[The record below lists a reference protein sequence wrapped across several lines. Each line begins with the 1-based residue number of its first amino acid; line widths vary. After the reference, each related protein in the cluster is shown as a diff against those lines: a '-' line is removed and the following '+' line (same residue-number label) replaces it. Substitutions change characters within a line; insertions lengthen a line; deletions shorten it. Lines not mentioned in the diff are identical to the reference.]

1 MQRFTSDTP
10 ADPGPSIASPTIN
23 FSKPQP
29 KRLGKGPSLS
39 ENLKNRDLEWFKA
52 HQQSAS
58 PVVDAPVQPSMLES
72 TIDATGIP
80 AVEKLRPS
88 RMPRRIPPRPRL
100 SEPMVST
107 ELTTPANA
115 VDQSTTSPPSD
126 VPVPTYVGMPEEDI
140 APAVTDVVTSDLQ
153 PESVHED
160 SEVIP
165 SHALE
170 STVPE
175 VTAPEIATLSLKPNT
190 DSPPPIQPLPTSSD
204 DVSVESRE
212 GDHLL
217 SRIGDAPKQITSE
230 RFGGEMAVMVFRQGL
245 QSPRGT
251 LKINFNLDETHY
263 AQIARW
269 AKRKSSPMYVSFSR
283 FSCKFS
289 AVYRGDLEKS
299 VCVSFACYH
308 LPSLLP
314 NPPEDGEIPSF
325 ETLTMHTSCA
335 WPTTG
340 DLSLQTKRDG
350 KDSVIPLAPPLFVS
364 VTVDTPKFQLTRRQQ
379 LTPDNCVDLSA
390 FIKNGENAFSVV
402 QQSDMSE
409 YLFMFHVHHPTFA
422 QLSYV
427 AECRLGHEE
436 WARTIRTLLKP
447 EPTESLWMR

>member
-1 MQRFTSDTP
+1 MQGFTSDTP
-10 ADPGPSIASPTIN
+10 ADPRPSVASPTIN
-23 FSKPQP
+23 VSKPQP
-29 KRLGKGPSLS
+29 KRLGKGPALS

-58 PVVDAPVQPSMLES
+58 PVADAPAQPSILES
-72 TIDATGIP
+72 MTDARGIP
-80 AVEKLRPS
+80 AAEKLRPS
-88 RMPRRIPPRPRL
+88 RMPGRIPPRPRL
-100 SEPMVST
+100 SEPMAPT
-107 ELTTPANA
+107 ELTAPANA

-126 VPVPTYVGMPEEDI
+126 VPAPTYVEVPEEDI
-140 APAVTDVVTSDLQ
+140 APAVTDVVMSGLQ

-160 SEVIP
+160 SEMVP

-175 VTAPEIATLSLKPNT
+175 VTVPETATLSPKPNT
-190 DSPPPIQPLPTSSD
+190 NSPPPIQPLPTSSD

-212 GDHLL
+212 GDHSL
-217 SRIGDAPKQITSE
+217 SRVDDAPTQITSE

-245 QSPRGT
+245 QSPCGT

-269 AKRKSSPMYVSFSR
+269 AKRKSLPTYVSFSR
-283 FSCKFS
+283 ACCKFS

-308 LPSLLP
+308 LPSILP

-350 KDSVIPLAPPLFVS
+350 EDFVIPLAPPLFVS
-364 VTVDTPKFQLTRRQQ
+364 ITIDTPKS
-379 LTPDNCVDLSA
+379 N
-390 FIKNGENAFSVV
+390 
-402 QQSDMSE
+402 
-409 YLFMFHVHHPTFA
+409 
-422 QLSYV
+422 
-427 AECRLGHEE
+427 
-436 WARTIRTLLKP
+436 
-447 EPTESLWMR
+447 

>member
-1 MQRFTSDTP
+1 MQGFTSDTP
-10 ADPGPSIASPTIN
+10 ADPRPSVASPTIN
-23 FSKPQP
+23 VSKPQP
-29 KRLGKGPSLS
+29 KRLGKGPALS

-58 PVVDAPVQPSMLES
+58 PVADAPAQPSILES
-72 TIDATGIP
+72 MTDATGIP
-80 AVEKLRPS
+80 AAEKLRPS
-88 RMPRRIPPRPRL
+88 RMPGRIPPRPRL
-100 SEPMVST
+100 SEPIAPT
-107 ELTTPANA
+107 ELTAPANA

-126 VPVPTYVGMPEEDI
+126 VPAPTYVEVPEEDI
-140 APAVTDVVTSDLQ
+140 APAVTDVVMSDLE

-160 SEVIP
+160 SEMVP

-175 VTAPEIATLSLKPNT
+175 VTVPETATLSLKPNT
-190 DSPPPIQPLPTSSD
+190 NFPPPIQPLPTSSD

-212 GDHLL
+212 GDHSL
-217 SRIGDAPKQITSE
+217 SRVDDAPTQITSE

-245 QSPRGT
+245 QSPCGT

-269 AKRKSSPMYVSFSR
+269 AKRKSSPTYVSFSR
-283 FSCKFS
+283 ASCKFS

-308 LPSLLP
+308 LPSILP

-350 KDSVIPLAPPLFVS
+350 KDFVIPLAPPLFVS
-364 VTVDTPKFQLTRRQQ
+364 ITIDTPKS
-379 LTPDNCVDLSA
+379 N
-390 FIKNGENAFSVV
+390 
-402 QQSDMSE
+402 
-409 YLFMFHVHHPTFA
+409 
-422 QLSYV
+422 
-427 AECRLGHEE
+427 
-436 WARTIRTLLKP
+436 
-447 EPTESLWMR
+447 